1 MYGDRNVD
9 VIVAGA
15 GHNGLVAAAY
25 LAKGGLDVL
34 VVEASPTI
42 GGMTSTNPMA
52 PEAPDHMINE
62 GSIQASL
69 FRTTTIDKDLG
80 LASKYG
86 LRQTVIDP
94 VHVQLN
100 PDGSSLALWRDPH
113 RVAKELEHFSRKDAA
128 NYLKLFE
135 IIDAAVE
142 MGIPAMQTNPTR
154 PDLKTLVKVM
164 GKSAR
169 HAGKIGEVARWAM
182 SSQVETVEEW
192 FESDP
197 IRAIIMI
204 GLPFMNFR
212 QDGSGW
218 GLIYLGILSKYG
230 VSMFHGGTGAFPAAL
245 AQCLQDHGGS
255 IRTDAKVDELI
266 VRNGRVVG
274 VRLQNGEE
282 LYARRGVLTAF
293 SPKTTLTKLLPKG
306 VLPPV
311 LQNRVEKIPTRGRG
325 FADYKLNVA
334 LKGRIRMTKHE
345 KWRGDGL
352 DLRLGA
358 NGFNTYEETVNAQAA
373 CMRGEV
379 PEHVPGLGQVY
390 TAFDPATAP
399 PGHDTW
405 WFWTGLTPSDPTV
418 GWETAR
424 DQITDTLLKHAE
436 HYYEGLEELEIGRRA
451 LALPDIEERFHA
463 IDGSVYHVDP
473 ILTRFGP
480 AKPAIGFGGY
490 KTPVPG
496 LFLTGS
502 GTHPVAG
509 ISGMPGQNAART
521 MLKLFA
527 KEDKHGRAAAV
538 EEARAWEQ
546 AATTQPPPPATPQP
560 SPSSAPASTRT

>member
-1 MYGDRNVD
+1 MSTTKRSAD

-25 LAKGGLDVL
+25 LAKAGLDVL

-42 GGMTSTNPMA
+42 GGMTSTNPMT

-69 FRTTTIDKDLG
+69 FRTTSIDKDLQ
-80 LASKYG
+80 LSSKYG

-113 RVAKELEHFSRKDAA
+113 KVAEELKYFSKKDAA
-128 NYLKLFE
+128 SYLKLYE

-142 MGIPAMQTNPTR
+142 MGIPAMQTNPVR
-154 PDLKTLVKVM
+154 PDLKSLVKIM
-164 GKSAR
+164 GKSAK

-182 SSQVETVEEW
+182 SSQVETTEEW

-245 AQCLQDHGGS
+245 AACIADHGGS
-255 IRTDAKVDELI
+255 IRTSAKVEELI
-266 VRNGRVVG
+266 VRGGRVVG
-274 VRLQNGEE
+274 VRIEGGEE
-282 LYARRGVLTAF
+282 LMARRGVVTAF
-293 SPKTTLTKLLPKG
+293 SPKTTLTRLLPKG
-306 VLPPV
+306 VLDDK
-311 LQNRVEKIPTRGRG
+311 LQNRVEKIPTRERG

-334 LKGRIRMTKHE
+334 LKGRIKMTKHE

-358 NGFNTYEETVNAQAA
+358 NGFNTYEETVAAQAA

-379 PEHVPGLGQVY
+379 PKHVPGLGQVY
-390 TAFDPATAP
+390 TAFDPTAAP
-399 PGHDTW
+399 AGHDTW
-405 WFWTGLTPSDPTV
+405 WFWTGLTPSDPTI
-418 GWETAR
+418 GWDKAR

-436 HYYEGLEELEIGRRA
+436 NYYEGLEELEIGRRA

-473 ILTRFGP
+473 VLTRFGP
-480 AKPAIGFGGY
+480 TKPAIGFGGY
-490 KTPVPG
+490 STPVPG

-521 MLKLFA
+521 MIKLFRR
-527 KEDKHGRAAAV
+527 EDKKGTAGHAA

-546 AATTQPPPPATPQP
+546 ARTTTSGASANGAVATPDLG
-560 SPSSAPASTRT
+560 TKV